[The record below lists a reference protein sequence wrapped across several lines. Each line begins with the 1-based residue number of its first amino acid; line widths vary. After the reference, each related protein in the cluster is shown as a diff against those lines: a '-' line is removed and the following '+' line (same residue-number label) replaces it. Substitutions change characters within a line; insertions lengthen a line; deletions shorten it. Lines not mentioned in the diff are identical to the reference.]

1 MKQLTFLLLLAASV
15 SLSTPIMA
23 QLTKGQGFLGG
34 NLSFFNNNYKNSLN
48 QKSSGNSTGIG
59 VYGGHFFKDNFAYTL
74 GTSISESK
82 DIGFNYVY
90 TPVSL
95 STSGE
100 QLYKSQY
107 VDTKRIYSN
116 LGLSLGLSRFIP
128 LSERFYVVLAGSFGA
143 NFMSNESTDMPQGQA
158 EQVSKSKQTNLSLN
172 FNPGLVYFLSPRFGL
187 NGSFGGL
194 SLAYQPKSSY
204 NTSGSFSGSFSTTGV
219 LGIGVSY
226 FFRK

>member
-48 QKSSGNSTGIG
+48 QKSSGNSSGIG
-59 VYGGHFFKDNFAYTL
+59 VYGGHFFKDNVAYTL
-74 GTSISESK
+74 GASISASK

-90 TPVSL
+90 TPAGISA
-95 STSGE
+95 SGE
-100 QLYKSQY
+100 QLYTSQY

-116 LGLSLGLSRFIP
+116 LGLSVGLSRFVP
-128 LSERFYVVLAGSFGA
+128 LSERFYVVLAASFGA
-143 NFMSNESTDMPQGQA
+143 NFLNNESTDTPQGQT
-158 EQVSKSKQTNLSLN
+158 EQVSKSSQTNLSLN
-172 FNPGLVYFLSPRFGL
+172 FNPGLVYFLSLRFGL

-204 NTSGSFSGSFSTTGV
+204 NASASFSGSFSTTGV

-226 FFRK
+226 FFHK